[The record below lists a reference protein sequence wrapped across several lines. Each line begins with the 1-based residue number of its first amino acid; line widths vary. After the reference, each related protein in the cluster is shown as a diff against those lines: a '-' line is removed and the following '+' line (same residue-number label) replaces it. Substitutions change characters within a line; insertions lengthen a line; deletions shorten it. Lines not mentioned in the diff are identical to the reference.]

1 MSNERI
7 IHHADLSRIESSLNG
22 LQVELLGVS
31 HQVSVVD
38 NNVQVVHQEVTGTQQ
53 KLDALTKE
61 FHDFVRKDMLFK
73 ELQLAE
79 TRIVKIRQEI
89 KSTYGHYDEVR
100 RRVTGILQAVDVRL
114 VKKETIENA
123 TEELMLAAPRY
134 WLAPCLIALAAWLND
149 NKDLAD
155 RAMMEALKRDDEKT
169 SLFFALVTRRGARY
183 KASRQWLDRYFGLQ
197 DPYELER
204 EVVILIDGFT
214 NGIFGPES
222 RIQIDKR
229 IDAWI
234 EELSEQAG
242 FVEEQSKQ
250 WRVAME
256 AKIKKLDEEAYPYL
270 RQYSQTWPQLEESL
284 KGAKLHNTIH
294 DYFSNILNRQITPHA
309 SIAIA
314 VDALLDT
321 LVTQFDSEELPLRK
335 EERLQTL
342 IIEEQGDRN
351 TAQIRFNAEK
361 ALEEKISFTQLLTN
375 FAMNPEVSHS
385 TLASQKYAIALSKDW
400 IRQAHD
406 DMTLDNR
413 MKVPP
418 DIHIEIDSWSGITKN
433 GDNEQELME
442 DLSAH
447 MEKRKNAELSSMRL
461 SFWHWLGLALGILA
475 IPAAFAVPILFAGT
489 IAGVVYFTVNWFRL
503 RKAKEQLVED
513 YAKLLAHCQEIL
525 RAVLS
530 DAVDWRREYA
540 SEDGKAAKVTE
551 LLGAIE
557 PDQYAFANFDTARRV
572 L

>member
-1 MSNERI
+1 MSNDRI
-7 IHHADLSRIESSLNG
+7 IHHADLSKIESSLSG
-22 LQVELLGVS
+22 LQLEIMEVS
-31 HQVSVVD
+31 QQVSVVD
-38 NNVQVVHQEVTGTQQ
+38 HNVQVVHQEVTGTQQ

-61 FHDFVRKDMLFK
+61 FQDFVRKDMLFK

-89 KSTYGHYDEVR
+89 KTTYGHYDEVR

-123 TEELMLAAPRY
+123 SEELMLAAPRY

-155 RAMMEALKRDDEKT
+155 RAMMEALKRDDEKA

-242 FVEEQSKQ
+242 FVEGQSKQ
-250 WRVAME
+250 WREAME
-256 AKIKKLDEEAYPYL
+256 AKIKKLEDGTYPYL
-270 RQYSQTWPQLEESL
+270 RQYSKTWPELEESL
-284 KGAKLHNTIH
+284 KGAKLHSTIH
-294 DYFSNILNRQITPHA
+294 DYFSDILNRPITPHA

-321 LVTQFDSEELPLRK
+321 LVSQFDSEELPLRR

-342 IIEEQGDRN
+342 IIEEHGDRN
-351 TAQIRFNAEK
+351 TAQTRFGAEK
-361 ALEEKISFTQLLTN
+361 ALEEKINFTQLLTN
-375 FAMNPEVSHS
+375 FAMYPELSHS
-385 TLASQKYAIALSKDW
+385 SLASQKYAIALSKNW

-418 DIHIEIDSWSGITKN
+418 DIHIEIDSWSGTTRN

-442 DLSAH
+442 NLSAH
-447 MEKRKNAELSSMRL
+447 IEERKNADLSSIKLMFR
-461 SFWHWLGLALGILA
+461 HWLGLVLGIICIPGGFVAPLLFVGA
-475 IPAAFAVPILFAGT
+475 IFGIL
-489 IAGVVYFTVNWFRL
+489 YFTVNRYKL
-503 RKAKEQLVED
+503 RKAKEKVSED
-513 YAKLLAHCQEIL
+513 YEKLLAHCQEIL

-530 DAVDWRREYA
+530 DALDWRREYA
-540 SEDGKAAKVTE
+540 LEDGKSAKVTE
-551 LLGAIE
+551 LLETIE
-557 PDQYAFANFDTARRV
+557 PDQFAFANFDTARRV